1 MQGNNFQRAVWL
13 LALLVLLPPL
23 LDAGQMYRY
32 KNEHGNWV
40 YSDRPPPRR
49 DDVISQEMQA
59 KRPRPTIRMTERR
72 REGEI
77 DLVAIN
83 TFEVPIEVI
92 MQITE
97 AENLNHRPGDIIRHV
112 VAATADDIVTT
123 VKASQPDSSWSFAYQ
138 ARFVIGDP
146 GAKHRPPVPY
156 RAPFASASEYP
167 ISQAFPGQLS
177 HFDAANRYAVDI
189 VIPVDTPV
197 YAARAGI
204 VIDQATHFFANGTD
218 LEKDGSKANLVRIV
232 HDDGSIAVYAHLD
245 WDSIRV
251 RIGDE
256 VDEGQYIAD
265 SGNTGFSTGPHLHF
279 DVQLN
284 RGMELVSVPFQFR
297 DEKGE
302 GEIPRAGQILKS
314 FP

>member
-1 MQGNNFQRAVWL
+1 MRVINFRCALWP
-13 LALLVLLPPL
+13 LALLVLLAQL
-23 LDAGQMYRY
+23 LDAAELYRY
-32 KNEHGNWV
+32 KDEQGNWV
-40 YSDRPPPRR
+40 YSDRPPPGRQ
-49 DDVISQEMQA
+49 DVISQEM
-59 KRPRPTIRMTERR
+59 KVERPRPTIRMTERR
-72 REGEI
+72 RAGEV

-92 MQITE
+92 LQITK
-97 AENLNHRPGDIIRHV
+97 ADNLNLALGDVIRHV
-112 VAATADDIVTT
+112 VAATADEVVTT
-123 VKASQPDSSWSFAYQ
+123 VTADQTGGWSFAYQ

-146 GAKHRPPVPY
+146 QARHRPTVPY
-156 RAPFASASEYP
+156 RAPFAAASQYP
-167 ISQAFPGQLS
+167 ISQAFPGRLS

-189 VIPVDTPV
+189 EMPVGTPI
-197 YAARAGI
+197 YAARGGI

-218 LEKDGSKANLVRIV
+218 LQKDGPSANLVRIV
-232 HDDGSIAVYAHLD
+232 HDDGSIAVYAHLN

-284 RGMELVSVPFQFR
+284 RDMELVSVPFRFR
-297 DEKGE
+297 DERGGGKV
-302 GEIPRAGQILKS
+302 PRAGQMLKNL
-314 FP
+314 P